1 MKDIIL
7 ACEEHLDEAMDE
19 FVEKNETFP
28 ILERVNGGVCS
39 FCEKEAEYSLKEISS
54 SQ

>member
-7 ACEEHLDEAMDE
+7 TCEKHLDEAMDE

-28 ILERVNGGVCS
+28 ILEKVNGGICS
-39 FCEKEAEYSLKEISS
+39 FCEKEAKYSLKEISATK
-54 SQ
+54 